1 VSDLPCLPE
10 RLRVHGS
17 AIFLAADEGV
27 AADMSAICNEAAD
40 EIERLE
46 RENARLMETAM
57 GLSSA
62 RGKL

>member
-1 VSDLPCLPE
+1 MSDLAK
-10 RLRVHGS
+10 RLR
-17 AIFLAADEGV
+17 DEERKWLNRYRNMDEDRIPQLFG
-27 AADMSAICNEAAD
+27 EAAD